1 LIVLP
6 MVDLALVRALAA
18 MKAKSAAAGADA
30 AGALP
35 AYEPVLRKAIHIVVV
50 VVGALLLA
58 DIWSVNLMSMAERGL
73 GQRISGALLGIL
85 VILLLSYMLW
95 QFARTAIERTLHR
108 EGGLPA
114 QLTDDEAVS
123 TVATRLGTILPVVR
137 VTLQVTILVV
147 ATLSILAAL
156 GIDIVPLLAGASIV
170 GVAIGFGSQSL
181 VRDIVSGIF
190 FLADDAFR
198 VGEYIEVGESKG
210 TIEKISI
217 RSLFL
222 RHHRGPINILPYG
235 EIKRLRNL
243 SRDWVIDKMTIGITY
258 DSDIE
263 KARKLIKKIG
273 QELAANPEYA
283 GKIFEPLKMQ
293 GVEQFG
299 DFAIQ
304 IRLKVKTKPNEQ
316 FVIRRKAF
324 ALIKKAFDENGIK
337 FAFPTVQ
344 IAHGSGEGADV
355 AAAAA
360 ATVRPTGGTT

>member
-1 LIVLP
+1 
-6 MVDLALVRALAA
+6 
-18 MKAKSAAAGADA
+18 
-30 AGALP
+30 
-35 AYEPVLRKAIHIVVV
+35 
-50 VVGALLLA
+50 
-58 DIWSVNLMSMAERGL
+58 
-73 GQRISGALLGIL
+73 
-85 VILLLSYMLW
+85 
-95 QFARTAIERTLHR
+95 
-108 EGGLPA
+108 
-114 QLTDDEAVS
+114 
-123 TVATRLGTILPVVR
+123 
-137 VTLQVTILVV
+137 VTILVV

-156 GIDIVPLLAGASIV
+156 GIDIVPLLAGASII

-181 VRDIVSGIF
+181 VRDIVSGVF

-258 DSDIE
+258 DSDID

-273 QELAANPEYA
+273 QELAENPEYT

-293 GVEQFG
+293 GVENFG

-304 IRLKVKTKPNEQ
+304 IRLKMKTKPNEQ
-316 FVIRRKAF
+316 FMIRRKAY
-324 ALIKKAFDENGIK
+324 AMIKKAFDDNGIK
-337 FAFPTVQ
+337 FAYPTVQ
-344 IAHGSGEGADV
+344 IAGGGDAAQ

-360 ATVRPTGGTT
+360 QAAGALGKS